1 MRGILGGTF
10 DPPHLAHLVAAEM
23 AYHQMSLQGVTFL
36 PAGVPWQKHDRLV
49 SEAGHRLAMTR
60 LAVAGI
66 DYFDVDDRE
75 VARDGPTFTAD
86 TLDELGDERLVLI
99 LGADAALG
107 LPTWHRADAI
117 LRRAQVAVIPR
128 PGVDRASIASVGG
141 DFVWLDTPLLQI
153 SGTELR
159 QRARRGHSLRFL
171 VADPVWRYIE
181 EHGLYRD
188 A

>member
-1 MRGILGGTF
+1 VRGILGGTF

-23 AYHQMSLQGVTFL
+23 AYRQLSLQRVTFL
-36 PAGVPWQKHDRLV
+36 PAGVPWQKHDRTV
-49 SEAGHRLAMTR
+49 SASLHRLAMTR
-60 LAVAGI
+60 LAVSGVG
-66 DYFDVDDRE
+66 YFDVDDRE

-86 TLDELGDERLVLI
+86 TLDELGDEGIVLI

-107 LPTWHRADAI
+107 LPTWTRADDV

-128 PGVDRASIASVGG
+128 PGVDPAAFAGIAG

-159 QRARRGHSLRFL
+159 RRAGRGHSLRFL
-171 VADPVWRYIE
+171 VADLVWRYVE
-181 EHGLYRD
+181 EHHLYRD
-188 A
+188 G